1 LITRRGGSGFGSS
14 TGSSLRAIAPIPSIQ
29 FRWLIIFALGPV
41 RGVDTRLQ
49 ARETCVCLRSKVR
62 EHLPVASLD
71 LGKTLIGSRKHS
83 RDKLDDL
90 APQDVELAAK
100 PNFDD
105 LPAQGVELAAQPLYI
120 PLALFTATVEIGH
133 VPPSYPTSSW
143 NCSNSPRK
151 FSGGPLVPSLIIGVT
166 V

>member
-1 LITRRGGSGFGSS
+1 MHARRLAKPASVCARRS
-14 TGSSLRAIAPIPSIQ
+14 ANIC
-29 FRWLIIFALGPV
+29 
-41 RGVDTRLQ
+41 RLQ
-49 ARETCVCLRSKVR
+49 VWTLAR
-62 EHLPVASLD
+62 AF
-71 LGKTLIGSRKHS
+71 IGSRKHS

-90 APQDVELAAK
+90 APQGVELAVE

-120 PLALFTATVEIGH
+120 PLALFTATVEIAH
-133 VPPSYPTSSW
+133 APPSYPTSFK

>member
-1 LITRRGGSGFGSS
+1 LQSREACIR
-14 TGSSLRAIAPIPSIQ
+14 LRPQIS
-29 FRWLIIFALGPV
+29 
-41 RGVDTRLQ
+41 
-49 ARETCVCLRSKVR
+49 
-62 EHLPVASLD
+62 EHLPIASFD
-71 LGKTLIGSRKHS
+71 LGKTFIGSRKHS
-83 RDKLDDL
+83 PNKLDDL
-90 APQDVELAAK
+90 APQGVELAAQ

-120 PLALFTATVEIGH
+120 PLALFTATVEIAH
-133 VPPSYPTSSW
+133 APPSYPTSFK